1 MNLRTF
7 WAGTGFMKTVLWVTG
22 LGAFRAVCKFVKGR
36 TLASLFTTKGRTGSI
51 KATERWTR
59 PLRSAGL

>member
-1 MNLRTF
+1 
-7 WAGTGFMKTVLWVTG
+7 MKTVLWATG